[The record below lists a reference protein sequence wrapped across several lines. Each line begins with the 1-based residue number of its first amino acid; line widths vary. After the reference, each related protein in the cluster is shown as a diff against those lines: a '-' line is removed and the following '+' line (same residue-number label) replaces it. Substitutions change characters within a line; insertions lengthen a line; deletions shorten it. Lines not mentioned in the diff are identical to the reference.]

1 MIDGQFVQIFSLA
14 ITHLWQSF
22 LFHLFIIT
30 MVFASVFERVFGKAQ
45 KTITKPFGVLDLPHE
60 LLKIIMIH
68 VDDSSIIAIRSTCTF
83 LREESKDRFLALYFT
98 DIEIKMCKKSLQ
110 KLLSFSDEPHLISQ
124 IKSLVFAIPVHHYF
138 PHHLDLITEALS
150 GLSQHGKAIC
160 FGVAS
165 EQDNHIDLKLHV
177 GDMMYLL
184 RLLRSRL
191 VEARELMNVPSWKI
205 IIRTRDFR
213 NDSGQFV
220 YWCLIDLRR
229 FIGLE
234 ARNITTTQAI
244 LVEIH
249 DGCGQPTREIN
260 ISKKTSRT
268 MQAVCINLNCDVVKP
283 DKSIEA
289 LDELELLTH
298 GGTRAALDSLVLKQS
313 TIRKYS
319 LRHVLNRARLE
330 HLGLEDV
337 RIRDFNGKNYIPG
350 DWLETFED
358 LIIYDFF
365 DSLKSCR
372 LTNLFNDD
380 GEVFVEGTWEFTTT
394 PGSITVTDAI
404 RMLISNVKYARSLKE
419 LASEAHQPS

>member
-1 MIDGQFVQIFSLA
+1 
-14 ITHLWQSF
+14 
-22 LFHLFIIT
+22 

-110 KLLSFSDEPHLISQ
+110 KLLSFSDEPHLVSQ
-124 IKSLVFAIPVHHYF
+124 IKSLVFAIPVRYYF

-150 GLSQHGKAIC
+150 GLSQHGKAIS

-165 EQDNHIDLKLHV
+165 EQENHIDLKLHV

-220 YWCLIDLRR
+220 YL
-229 FIGLE
+229 
-234 ARNITTTQAI
+234 AI

-337 RIRDFNGKNYIPG
+337 RIRDFNGKYYIPG

-365 DSLKSCR
+365 DSLKLCR

-380 GEVFVEGTWEFTTT
+380 GEVFVEDTWEFTAT

-419 LASEAHQPS
+419 LASEAHQPA

>member
-1 MIDGQFVQIFSLA
+1 
-14 ITHLWQSF
+14 
-22 LFHLFIIT
+22 

-45 KTITKPFGVLDLPHE
+45 ETILKPFRVLDLPHE

-68 VDDSSIIAIRSTCTF
+68 VDDSSIIAIRSTCTL

-110 KLLSFSDEPHLISQ
+110 KLSSFIDEPHLVSQ
-124 IKSLVFAIPVHHYF
+124 IKSLVFAVPAHYF
-138 PHHLDLITEALS
+138 PRHLDLITETLS
-150 GLSQHGKAIC
+150 GLSRHGKAIS

-165 EQDNHIDLKLHV
+165 EQENHTNLKVHV
-177 GDMMYLL
+177 GDMMY
-184 RLLRSRL
+184 LLRSRL
-191 VEARELMNVPSWKI
+191 VEARELMDVPSWKI

-213 NDSGQFV
+213 NDSGLFV

-229 FIGLE
+229 FIGWE
-234 ARNITTTQAI
+234 ARDITTTQAI

-249 DGCGQPTREIN
+249 DGCGQPTRQIN

-268 MQAVCINLNCDVVKP
+268 IQAVCINLNCDVMKP
-283 DKSIEA
+283 DMSIEA
-289 LDELELLTH
+289 LDELEVLSH
-298 GGTRAALDSLVLKQS
+298 GATRAALDSLVLKQS

-337 RIRDFNGKNYIPG
+337 HIRDFNGKNYIPA

-365 DSLKSCR
+365 DRLESCR

-380 GEVFVEGTWEFTTT
+380 GEVFVEGTWEFTAT

-404 RMLISNVKYARSLKE
+404 RMLISNVKYARSLRACFGSPS
-419 LASEAHQPS
+419 ASLSKPLQGLQTLNGRALTT

>member
-1 MIDGQFVQIFSLA
+1 
-14 ITHLWQSF
+14 
-22 LFHLFIIT
+22 

-60 LLKIIMIH
+60 LLKIITIH

-110 KLLSFSDEPHLISQ
+110 KLLSFSDEPRLVSQ
-124 IKSLVFAIPVHHYF
+124 IKSLVFAIPAPYF
-138 PHHLDLITEALS
+138 RRHLDLITEVLS
-150 GLSQHGKAIC
+150 GLSRHGKAIS

-165 EQDNHIDLKLHV
+165 EQENHTDLKVHV
-177 GDMMYLL
+177 GDMMH
-184 RLLRSRL
+184 LLRSRL

-213 NDSGQFV
+213 NDSGLFV

-229 FIGLE
+229 FIGWE
-234 ARNITTTQAI
+234 ARDITATQAI

-249 DGCGQPTREIN
+249 DGCGQPTRQIN

-268 MQAVCINLNCDVVKP
+268 MQAVCINLDCDVMKR
-283 DKSIEA
+283 DMSIEA
-289 LDELELLTH
+289 LDELEVLYH
-298 GGTRAALDSLVLKQS
+298 GATRAALDSLVLKQS

-365 DSLKSCR
+365 DSLKSRR

-404 RMLISNVKYARSLKE
+404 RTLISNVKYARSLRE
-419 LASEAHQPS
+419 LASEAHQPA